1 MEIELIWKITGLGH
15 LLIACLLSP
24 ALMIYLKTRN
34 TNRQQKWTTPLLTSV
49 FTTWII
55 RNAYRLTI
63 EVPINIQ
70 RARSVGDEMYDG
82 VGGNV
87 VTLFFGWLE
96 PLVFCLFTILIFKI
110 IKILKRKTEPKA
122 SENASRLTA

>member
-87 VTLFFGWLE
+87 VTLFGTTGF
-96 PLVFCLFTILIFKI
+96 LVGIFILAFHDGSTTQTLFRAIPPGSI
-110 IKILKRKTEPKA
+110 ED
-122 SENASRLTA
+122 RLG